1 MGRYAGPGVL
11 RPFRRDRV
19 TPVPGETPEEVV
31 KRVILAVGLFALAIV
46 IGGAAPVSAAA
57 AAEAPTFTKDVL
69 PLLQRSCQ
77 SCHRPGT
84 AAPMAL
90 LTYGQ
95 VRPWAR
101 AIKDRV
107 STRQMPPWHLD
118 RSIGVYRDD
127 PSLSDAEIA
136 TIVGWVD
143 AGAPQGNP
151 EDAPPP
157 IDLAALDEWAWGEPD
172 LIVSMKDGF
181 NIPAEGAD
189 MFPSEI
195 VESGLTEDRYMKW
208 VQLLTTANCCVHHEH
223 VYAFTE
229 QNPDDDDNVDTVHVT
244 EYVMGNNG
252 DYFPEGTGKLL
263 YAGSKVRFAPHYH
276 PWGEEVHDISRV
288 GIKFYPRGEV
298 PDLEVTSHRIRTGIG
313 NDWTLNREKVE
324 DLLLKQGIDLP
335 LEGDAPLEPFLSEG
349 NVNSLAQLSIPPHT
363 VARSERF
370 LRLEQAAIV
379 INFQPHMHF
388 RGSRMLLEAIHAD
401 GRRQLLTDVPN
412 YEQVWQLTYTYE
424 EPHLFPAGTI
434 LHSVAWHDNTAANKH
449 NPDPSAWIGWGA
461 RTMDD
466 MGNAWTDIAFM
477 TDEQYEERR
486 AAQLDRLANPRS
498 RTNNEQ

>member
-1 MGRYAGPGVL
+1 MPRPGL
-11 RPFRRDRV
+11 REV
-19 TPVPGETPEEVV
+19 VV
-31 KRVILAVGLFALAIV
+31 KRAYTAVVLLALAIV
-46 IGGAAPVSAAA
+46 VGGAGPAIG
-57 AAEAPTFTKDVL
+57 AEADTPTFTKDVL
-69 PLLQRSCQ
+69 PILQRPCQ
-77 SCHRPGT
+77 NCHRPGT

-90 LTYGQ
+90 LSYEQ

-107 STRQMPPWHLD
+107 TTRQMPPWHLD

-127 PSLSDAEIA
+127 PSLSDEEIGVIA
-136 TIVGWVD
+136 SWVD
-143 AGAPQGNP
+143 TGAPRGNP

-157 IDLAALDEWAWGEPD
+157 LDLAALDEWVYGEPD
-172 LIVSMKDGF
+172 LIVAMKEGF
-181 NIPAEGAD
+181 DIPAEGAD

-208 VQLLTTANCCVHHEH
+208 VQVLTTAACCVHHEH
-223 VYAFTE
+223 VYAFSQAE
-229 QNPDDDDNVDTVHVT
+229 NPEEDDDVDTVHVT

-263 YAGSKVRFAPHYH
+263 HAGSRFRFAPHYH
-276 PWGEEVHDISRV
+276 PWGEAVHDISSV
-288 GIKFYPRGEV
+288 GIKFYPRGVV

-313 NDWTLNREKVE
+313 DDWTLNREKVE
-324 DLLLKQGIDLP
+324 DLLLRQGVDLP
-335 LEGDAPLEPFLSEG
+335 LDSETPLGPFLNEG
-349 NVNSLAQLSIPPHT
+349 SVNSLAQLSIPPHT

-370 LRLEQAAIV
+370 FRLERPAII

-401 GRRQLLTDVPN
+401 GRRQVLTDVPR

-434 LHSVAWHDNTAANKH
+434 LHSVAWHDNTAATKH
-449 NPDPSAWIGWGA
+449 NPDPSAWIGWGS

-477 TDEQYEERR
+477 TEEQYQVRLKDKM
-486 AAQLDRLANPRS
+486 ARLANPERAK
-498 RTNNEQ
+498 TNEGQ

>member
-1 MGRYAGPGVL
+1 M
-11 RPFRRDRV
+11 
-19 TPVPGETPEEVV
+19 
-31 KRVILAVGLFALAIV
+31 KRACIAVGLLASV
-46 IGGAAPVSAAA
+46 VLGSTPVLAAGAAADT
-57 AAEAPTFTKDVL
+57 PTFTKDVL
-69 PLLQRSCQ
+69 PILQRSCQ

-90 LTYGQ
+90 LTYEEA
-95 VRPWAR
+95 RPWAR

-107 STRQMPPWHLD
+107 VQRQMPPWHLD
-118 RSIGVYRDD
+118 RAIGTYRDD

-136 TIVGWVD
+136 TIASWVD
-143 AGAPQGNP
+143 GGVPRGNP

-157 IDLAALDEWAWGEPD
+157 MDLAALDEWAFGEPD
-172 LIVSMKDGF
+172 LIVSMEKGF
-181 NIPAEGAD
+181 DIPAEGAD

-195 VESGLTEDRYMKW
+195 VESGLTEDRYMQW
-208 VQLLTTANCCVHHEH
+208 VQVLTTASCCVHHEH

-229 QNPDDDDNVDTVHVT
+229 AENPEEGDDVDTVHVT

-252 DYFPEGTGKLL
+252 DYFPEKTGKLL
-263 YAGSKVRFAPHYH
+263 HAGSKFRFAPHYH
-276 PWGEEVHDISRV
+276 PWGEEVHDISQV
-288 GIKFYPRGEV
+288 GIKFYPRGVE
-298 PDLEVTSHRIRTGIG
+298 PELEVTSHRIRTGIG
-313 NDWTLNREKVE
+313 DDWTLNREEVE
-324 DLLLKQGIDLP
+324 DLLLRQGYDLP
-335 LEGDAPLEPFLSEG
+335 LDGTAPLEPFLNEAA
-349 NVNSLAQLSIPPHT
+349 VNNLAQLSIPPHT

-370 LRLEQAAIV
+370 LRLEEPALV

-401 GRRQLLTDVPN
+401 GRRQMLTDVPR

-434 LHSVAWHDNTAANKH
+434 LHSVAWHDNTSANKH
-449 NPDPSAWIGWGA
+449 NPDPSAWIGWGS

-477 TDEQYEERR
+477 TEDQYQERLKEK
-486 AAQLDRLANPRS
+486 LDRLANPR
-498 RTNNEQ
+498 TNEQ